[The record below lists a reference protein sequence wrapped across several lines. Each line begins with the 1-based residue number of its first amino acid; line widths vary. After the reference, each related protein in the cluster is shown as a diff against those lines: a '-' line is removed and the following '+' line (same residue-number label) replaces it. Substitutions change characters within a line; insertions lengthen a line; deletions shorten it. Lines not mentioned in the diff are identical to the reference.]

1 MHTRPQLARAL
12 VLIGLFAVLAVAPGL
27 AATAPAAP
35 LPASAT
41 AQVAPVPTADFL
53 ATLSV
58 DLAAGAPAP
67 TSTTDCRISSAYCP
81 SPQLCCLACGY
92 FGCDTYACF
101 NPVNGHCPLFP

>member
-1 MHTRPQLARAL
+1 MRPRPQLARAII
-12 VLIGLFAVLAVAPGL
+12 LIGLFAVLAAAPGL
-27 AATAPAAP
+27 AATVPAAP
-35 LPASAT
+35 LPAAAT
-41 AQVAPVPTADFL
+41 SQAAPVLAADFL

-67 TSTTDCRISSAYCP
+67 ISATDCRSSSASCP
-81 SPQLCCLACGY
+81 SPKLCCLACGY